1 VNMPPPACAANYESG
16 KNLALTISRR
26 PCETARCMKCSFFP
40 HAVLLACL
48 AAFSTLRAQQTSSA
62 EPKQP
67 TQEEIKQR
75 VQKRIDEIEKIGW
88 TRQGMGNLGGK
99 AEIAIPQGYRFT
111 SGDGTRKMMAMY
123 GNPPTQRELGMLA
136 TEGLGP
142 WIIFEFDEAGY
153 VKDDDKDKIN
163 ADEMLA
169 SLRESQK
176 GGNEYRREHGL
187 PELEILGW
195 VVPPRY
201 NEKTHNLE
209 WGTRLKSLDNDGI
222 SINYNTRL
230 LGRNGVMEVTLV
242 CEPEELEKM
251 LAEQEKILA
260 GFSYIEGQ
268 RYAEFREGDKVAKY
282 GLTALIAGTGAF
294 AAAKMGLFGKLGL
307 LLAKLGKGVILV
319 IVAALAGLKKLFG
332 KVFGSR
338 QPPGE

>member
-1 VNMPPPACAANYESG
+1 
-16 KNLALTISRR
+16 
-26 PCETARCMKCSFFP
+26 MKLSFIP

-48 AAFSTLRAQQTSSA
+48 AVFSAVHAQQPGPT
-62 EPKQP
+62 EPKKP
-67 TQEEIKQR
+67 TAEEMKQR
-75 VQKRIDEIEKIGW
+75 VQQRIDAIEKLGW
-88 TRQGMGNLGGK
+88 TRQGAGNLGGK

-111 SGDGTRKMMAMY
+111 PGDGTRKLMAMY
-123 GNPPTQRELGMLA
+123 GNPPTEREVGMLA

-142 WIIFEFDEAGY
+142 WIIFEFDESGY
-153 VKDDDKDKIN
+153 VKDDEKDKID

-169 SLRESQK
+169 SLRESQEQ
-176 GGNEYRREHGL
+176 GNKYRREHGL

-209 WGTRLKSLDNDGI
+209 WGTRLKSLNNDGI

-230 LGRNGVMEVTLV
+230 LGRTGVMEVTLV
-242 CEPEELEKM
+242 CEPEEMEKM
-251 LAEQEKILA
+251 IAEQEKILA
-260 GFSYIEGQ
+260 GFNYIEGQ

-307 LLAKLGKGVILV
+307 LFAKAGKLAYVAVLGVL
-319 IVAALAGLKKLFG
+319 AALKSLFSKL
-332 KVFGSR
+332 FGSR
-338 QPPGE
+338 QPPSE

>member
-1 VNMPPPACAANYESG
+1 
-16 KNLALTISRR
+16 
-26 PCETARCMKCSFFP
+26 MKLSFIP

-48 AAFSTLRAQQTSSA
+48 AVFSTAHAQQSDPA
-62 EPKQP
+62 EPKKP
-67 TQEEIKQR
+67 TAEEMQQRIKQ
-75 VQKRIDEIEKIGW
+75 RIDEIEKLGW
-88 TRQGMGNLGGK
+88 TRQGSGNLGGK

-111 SGDGTRKMMAMY
+111 PGDGTRKLMAMY
-123 GNPPTQRELGMLA
+123 GNPPTERELGMLA

-142 WIIFEFDEAGY
+142 WIIFEFEDSGY
-153 VKDDDKDKIN
+153 VKDDEKDKID

-169 SLRESQK
+169 SLRESQQQ
-176 GGNEYRREHGL
+176 GNKYRREHGL

-209 WGTRLKSLDNDGI
+209 WGTRLKSLNNNGI

-230 LGRNGVMEVTLV
+230 LGRSGVMEVTLV
-242 CEPEELEKM
+242 CEPEEMEKM
-251 LAEQEKILA
+251 IAEQEKILA
-260 GFSYIEGQ
+260 GFNYIEGQ

-294 AAAKMGLFGKLGL
+294 AAVKMGLFGKLGL
-307 LLAKLGKGVILV
+307 LFAKLGKAAILLV
-319 IVAALAGLKKLFG
+319 VGALAGLKKLFG
-332 KVFGSR
+332 KLFGSR